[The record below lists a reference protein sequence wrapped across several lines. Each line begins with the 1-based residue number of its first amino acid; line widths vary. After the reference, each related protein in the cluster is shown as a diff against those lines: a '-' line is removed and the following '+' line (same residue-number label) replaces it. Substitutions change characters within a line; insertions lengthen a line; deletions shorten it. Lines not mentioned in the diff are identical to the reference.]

1 VILDFRYPMASEL
14 TEIPDMEPRN
24 ITARVLAPLALIAC
38 GLALWLLVSGTLSGD
53 GDGGGGGERQ
63 RPRTEQPG
71 NQARVKGETYVVV
84 PGDTFSGISVK
95 TGIPLARLERLNPD
109 LDTATLNAGQ
119 QIKLR

>member
-1 VILDFRYPMASEL
+1 MARAL
-14 TEIPDMEPRN
+14 TQIPDMEPRN

-38 GLALWLLVSGTLSGD
+38 VAVLFLLISGTLSDD
-53 GDGGGGGERQ
+53 GGSGGGGNPARS
-63 RPRTEQPG
+63 EQP
-71 NQARVKGETYVVV
+71 RDKPKVKGSSYVVV